1 MSRFGRLLC
10 WGVPFFVGVV
20 LAASWVFSGG
30 FFAPGHDAYGKISI
44 PGELTVTLPAGP
56 ARLYVQEH
64 GYFGKGRSATIP
76 VGIQVTVQP
85 AGRGAALPLNS
96 NTHAASSVVGHE
108 SWNTFATF
116 EVPMSGSYRVTVL
129 DPRDNGDTR
138 HSVTIGKGPW
148 APVPPWL
155 FGVGIL
161 AAALAIG
168 FVADRIRLRANGSRE
183 GGGSPHEL

>member
-1 MSRFGRLLC
+1 
-10 WGVPFFVGVV
+10 
-20 LAASWVFSGG
+20 
-30 FFAPGHDAYGKISI
+30 
-44 PGELTVTLPAGP
+44 
-56 ARLYVQEH
+56 
-64 GYFGKGRSATIP
+64 
-76 VGIQVTVQP
+76 
-85 AGRGAALPLNS
+85 
-96 NTHAASSVVGHE
+96 VGHE